1 MISKS
6 PMGIKSFFKIFMSES
21 TINVTKWIL
30 DDPPNSN
37 STIDKIT
44 SLGTKV
50 EQKNWRKFLWKS

>member
-1 MISKS
+1 
-6 PMGIKSFFKIFMSES
+6 MSES

-37 STIDKIT
+37 LKTDKIT

-50 EQKNWRKFLWKS
+50 EQKMAKIRLEKLKNVQILNFS